1 MKRSLKTP
9 LAMAIFLTAIAGPA
23 FAGNY
28 AEGDPRPAPLT
39 ASTSRAAVVAD
50 TQRWLQSAPDQ
61 GYPQGNPRAV
71 ISVSSNSRAAVQAD
85 TTIWM
90 RSGLAAA
97 QLGEAGA
104 DLSRPVYQRAA
115 AEYARR
121 RTSPEFAGLMEDIAR
136 KGVTAAA
143 GTGRNATTGR

>member
-9 LAMAIFLTAIAGPA
+9 AALAILLTAIAGPA

-39 ASTSRAAVVAD
+39 ASTSRAAVMAD
-50 TQRWLQSAPDQ
+50 TQRWLQTAPDQ

-71 ISVSSNSRAAVQAD
+71 VSVSSNSRAVVQAD
-85 TTIWM
+85 TMIWM

-104 DLSRPVYQRAA
+104 DISRPVYQRAA
-115 AEYARR
+115 ADYAQRR
-121 RTSPEFAGLMEDIAR
+121 AGPGFAALVEDIKH
-136 KGVTAAA
+136 KGVP
-143 GTGRNATTGR
+143 ATTGFVRKLN

>member
-1 MKRSLKTP
+1 
-9 LAMAIFLTAIAGPA
+9 MAIFLTAITGSA

-39 ASTSRAAVVAD
+39 ASMSRAAVIAD

-71 ISVSSNSRAAVQAD
+71 VTVSSNTRGAVQAD
-85 TTIWM
+85 TLIWM

-121 RTSPEFAGLMEDIAR
+121 RNSPEFAALAQDIDR
-136 KGVTAAA
+136 KGMTAA
-143 GTGRNATTGR
+143 TGVSHNPTAAQ

>member
-1 MKRSLKTP
+1 MKRSFKTP
-9 LAMAIFLTAIAGPA
+9 FAIAIFLTAFAGSA

-28 AEGDPRPAPLT
+28 AEGDPRPAPAT
-39 ASTSRAAVVAD
+39 ASMSRAAVIAD
-50 TQRWLQSAPDQ
+50 TQRWLQDAPDL

-71 ISVSSNSRAAVQAD
+71 VNVSSNTRAAVQAD
-85 TTIWM
+85 TLIWV

-121 RTSPEFAGLMEDIAR
+121 RNSPEFTALAQDIER
-136 KGVTAAA
+136 KDMAAA
-143 GTGRNATTGR
+143 NKAFRNATAAQ

>member
-1 MKRSLKTP
+1 MKRSLQSP
-9 LAMAIFLTAIAGPA
+9 LALAILLTAIAGPA

-39 ASTSRAAVVAD
+39 ASTSRAAVMAD
-50 TQRWLQSAPDQ
+50 TQRWLQTAPDQ

-71 ISVSSNSRAAVQAD
+71 VSVASNSRAAVQAD
-85 TTIWM
+85 TIIWM

-121 RTSPEFAGLMEDIAR
+121 RASPEFAALTQDITR
-136 KGVTAAA
+136 KGMTV
-143 GTGRNATTGR
+143 TTGAVR

>member
-9 LAMAIFLTAIAGPA
+9 VAFAILLTAIAGPA

-39 ASTSRAAVVAD
+39 ASTSRAAVLAD
-50 TQRWLQSAPDQ
+50 TQRWLQTAPDQ

-71 ISVSSNSRAAVQAD
+71 VSVASNSRAAVQAD
-85 TTIWM
+85 TIIWM

-121 RTSPEFAGLMEDIAR
+121 RGSPEFAALTEDITR
-136 KGVTAAA
+136 KAMTVTAGAV
-143 GTGRNATTGR
+143 R